1 MVTIINAWANFVVT
15 QWRYLNSSLDH
26 IIVIRATR
34 RLCWRRVNMLSWGIH
49 WKMYSPTIKRNVI
62 RCLHKWPAGSFFMG
76 GQSLVSCVAL
86 VNSDMLFP
94 LGLHLSSSHCKAVFC
109 VSFRTC
115 FCLGFSV
122 QDIIFCSL
130 HSLHSLALDLP
141 LFQTQLQ
148 SCSPDQFLVKLY
160 LTNILVYHTAQVALG
175 QLR

>member
-1 MVTIINAWANFVVT
+1 MATIINACANFAVS

-26 IIVIRATR
+26 IVVIRATR
-34 RLCWRRVNMLSWGIH
+34 GLCWRRVNMLSWGIH
-49 WKMYSPTIKRNVI
+49 WKTYSRTIKHNVI
-62 RCLHKWPAGSFFMG
+62 RRLHKWPAGSFFVG
-76 GQSLVSCVAL
+76 GQSPVSCGAL

-94 LGLHLSSSHCKAVFC
+94 LGLHLSSSQCKAVFC

-130 HSLHSLALDLP
+130 HSLALDLP

-148 SCSPDQFLVKLY
+148 SCSPDQFLVKVC
-160 LTNILVYHTAQVALG
+160 LTNILVYHKVQVAPG